1 MFFELANIA
10 VNAYINSIGC
20 TSNLIGDPMTWPTDL
35 DPLYWQIPAAWL
47 LVGVILLVTI
57 QALLLADGSLLFGS
71 EPIDWEHI
79 VVVVAVIVIL
89 PAALPPMCVWALWGR
104 LTDAIAEHSG
114 AGPLGHERLRPDALD
129 KHHGTW
135 DGNRFQVA
143 FGSTTTSERLAAMW
157 PCISNL
163 SVGDEIWSFRN
174 PYEQPLW
181 TGMAIKRGTEIVA
194 HADMVHINRVPQ
206 SNKNTVAKA
215 NDNRPPGSITIGDPL
230 DVSGLMDWLQSTNQE
245 SAPK

>member
-1 MFFELANIA
+1 
-10 VNAYINSIGC
+10 
-20 TSNLIGDPMTWPTDL
+20 MTWPTDL

-79 VVVVAVIVIL
+79 VVVMAVIAIL

-104 LTDAIAEHSG
+104 LADAHAEHSE
-114 AGPLGHERLRPDALD
+114 AGRLNRNRLRLNTLN

-143 FGSTTTSERLAAMW
+143 FRSTTTSERLAAMW
-157 PCISNL
+157 PCKSNL
-163 SVGDEIWSFRN
+163 LVGDEIWSFRS
-174 PYEQPLW
+174 PYDRPLW
-181 TGMAIKRGTEIVA
+181 TGMAIKRGREVVA
-194 HADMVHINRVPQ
+194 HADMVHINRSPQ
-206 SNKNTVAKA
+206 SNRQTVAKA
-215 NDNRPPGSITIGDPL
+215 NDNRPPGSIVIGDPV
-230 DVSGLMDWLQSTNQE
+230 DVSGLVDWLKSRDRE